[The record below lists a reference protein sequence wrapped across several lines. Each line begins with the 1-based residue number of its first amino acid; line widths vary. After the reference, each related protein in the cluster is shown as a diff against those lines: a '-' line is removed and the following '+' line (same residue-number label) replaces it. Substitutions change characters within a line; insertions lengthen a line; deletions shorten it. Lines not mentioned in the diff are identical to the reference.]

1 MGLTVKRVERVKEPG
16 RYGDGNGLYLQV
28 TKKTKNGGGVKS
40 WLLRYE
46 RDGRERFM
54 GLGPVHTFS
63 LDEARERAKQARQQ
77 LIDGIDPIDAREAAK
92 VASKAASK
100 AAKERAV
107 TFAKAAQDYFDLNE
121 KTWRNPKHRAQFI
134 GSLKA
139 YAFPIIGALPVADIE
154 RPHVLEVLEQP
165 VKAKRGYPAGTFWT
179 SRSETASRVRG
190 RVEAVL
196 DWSAVR
202 GHRKGE
208 NPARWAG
215 NLEHAGLPARS
226 DVEHHPALAFGEI
239 AGFMAELREREGV
252 AAQALQFLIY
262 TAARTN
268 EVIGATWDEFD
279 LDKGVW
285 VIPAGRMK
293 AKREHRVP
301 LSPAAVELL
310 RGLYHKSGNKHV
322 FIGSQAGAGLSNMA
336 MAAVL
341 ERMKRKDITVHGFR
355 SAFRDWCAE
364 TTAYP
369 NHVVEMALA
378 HTIGD
383 KVEAAYRRGDLFDK
397 RKKLMAAWADYCC
410 SPPAKQKKGA
420 NVVSLRGAR

>member
-139 YAFPIIGALPVADIE
+139 YAFPIIGSLPVGEID
-154 RPHVLEVLEQP
+154 RPHVLQVLEQK
-165 VKAKRGYPAGTFWT
+165 VKAERGY
-179 SRSETASRVRG
+179 
-190 RVEAVL
+190 
-196 DWSAVR
+196 
-202 GHRKGE
+202 RKGD
-208 NPARWAG
+208 NPAKWAG
-215 NLEHAGLPARS
+215 NLKHAGLPARS

-268 EVIGATWDEFD
+268 EAIGATWDEFD

-285 VIPAGRMK
+285 TIPAGRMK

-301 LSPAAVELL
+301 LSAAAVELL
-310 RGLYHKSGNKHV
+310 RGLHYERSNKHV
-322 FIGSQAGAGLSNMA
+322 FIGSRPGAGLSNMA

-341 ERMKRKDITVHGFR
+341 ERMKRNDITVHGFR
-355 SAFRDWCAE
+355 STFRDWCAD

-378 HTIGD
+378 HQIGD

>member
-40 WLLRYE
+40 WLLRFE

-77 LIDGIDPIDAREAAK
+77 LIDGIDPIDARVAAK
-92 VASKAASK
+92 VASKAA
-100 AAKERAV
+100 KERAH
-107 TFAKAAQDYFDLNE
+107 TFAEAAQAYFDLHE
-121 KTWRNPKHRAQFI
+121 KTWRNAKHRAQFI
-134 GSLKA
+134 GSLSA
-139 YAFPIIGALPVADIE
+139 YAFPIIGSLSVADIE
-154 RPHVLEVLEQP
+154 RPHVLKVLEQP

-190 RVEAVL
+190 RIESVL

-202 GHRKGE
+202 GYRKGD
-208 NPARWAG
+208 NPAKWAG
-215 NLEHAGLPARS
+215 NLKHALPA
-226 DVEHHPALAFGEI
+226 DAVEIQHHPALPYAELP
-239 AGFMAELREREGV
+239 AFMAELGEREGV

-268 EVIGATWDEFD
+268 EVIGATSDEFD

-285 VIPAGRMK
+285 TISAGRMK

-301 LSPAAVELL
+301 LSPAAIELL
-310 RGLYHKSGNKHV
+310 RGLHYERSNKHV
-322 FIGSQAGAGLSNMA
+322 FIGSRPGTGLSNMA

-341 ERMKRKDITVHGFR
+341 ERMKRNDITVHGFR
-355 SAFRDWCAE
+355 STFRDWCAD
-364 TTAYP
+364 TTAFP

-397 RKKLMAAWADYCC
+397 RKKLMEAWAAYCC